1 MHGHEIHS
9 DILCVPP
16 MITDSGYFQKL
27 LEKFELF
34 HVCPG
39 HVDKQSVVEVV
50 KSRNR
55 QLLNS
60 SDEVAAYLECG
71 YPIMRHLLKLWV
83 HLCARF

>member
-1 MHGHEIHS
+1 MHGHEVHS

-16 MITDSGYFQKL
+16 MITDSACLQKL
-27 LEKFELF
+27 LEKLELF

-39 HVDKQSVVEVV
+39 HPDKQSEVEMV

-60 SDEVAAYLECG
+60 SGEVAAYLKCG
-71 YPIMRHLLKLWV
+71 
-83 HLCARF
+83 CSC